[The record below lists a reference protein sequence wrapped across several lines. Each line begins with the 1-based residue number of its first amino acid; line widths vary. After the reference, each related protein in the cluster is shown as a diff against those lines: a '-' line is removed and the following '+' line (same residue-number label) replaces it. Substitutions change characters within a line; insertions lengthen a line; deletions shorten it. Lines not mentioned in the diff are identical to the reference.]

1 MQRVPYMKEMIPGWA
16 GAAGGILMVVVLVV
30 TTIATMTRDTTAT
43 PARAET
49 PVLSS
54 RQVAFEPQPEGVLI
68 VRDADTGA
76 EIAALV
82 EADGGF
88 VHNVV
93 RVLTKE
99 RRRHAVAA
107 DMPYRISAYTN
118 GRVSILDLSTG
129 RVIDINA
136 FGATQVESFAA
147 LL

>member
-1 MQRVPYMKEMIPGWA
+1 MQQRTPYLKEMIPAWA
-16 GAAGGILMVVVLVV
+16 GVAGALVMILTLALTTVASLSRDPGPQAASH
-30 TTIATMTRDTTAT
+30 D
-43 PARAET
+43 T

-54 RQVAFEPQPEGVLI
+54 RAVAFEEQADGLI

-76 EIAALV
+76 EVATLLDA
-82 EADGGF
+82 EGGF

-99 RRRHAVAA
+99 RRRHAVGPEQ
-107 DMPYRISAYTN
+107 PYSITAYTN
-118 GRVSILDLSTG
+118 GRVSITDLSTG

-136 FGATQVESFAA
+136 FGATQVESFRA